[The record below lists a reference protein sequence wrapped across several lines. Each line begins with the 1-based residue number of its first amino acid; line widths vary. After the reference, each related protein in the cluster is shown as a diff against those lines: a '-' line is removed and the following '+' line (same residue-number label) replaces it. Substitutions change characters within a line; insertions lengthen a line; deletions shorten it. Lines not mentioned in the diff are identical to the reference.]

1 MAVHGPEPKSNTIR
15 WLLSTTLLIAIVVA
29 GAIWFTRQPVTLN
42 ENEYAITLALYRVC
56 NQRSAQGLADVQE
69 LWSSSKPAN
78 QGTVSR
84 RKINSIIADAK
95 AQRWKAASRACRQ
108 VLEEQIKY

>member
-1 MAVHGPEPKSNTIR
+1 MAVNGSEPKSSTLR
-15 WLLSTTLLIAIVVA
+15 WLLSATLLIAVVVA
-29 GAIWFTRQPVTLN
+29 GAIWFNQQPVSLN

-84 RKINSIIADAK
+84 RKIDSIIADAK